1 MAKKKEMDLDKEE
14 ERLEALAKKAV
25 ESEEGWI
32 IVRGGTKV
40 ILINE
45 DDLKM
50 EPIKKAKAKK

>member
-1 MAKKKEMDLDKEE
+1 MARKKINLDKEE
-14 ERLEALAKKAV
+14 ERLEMLAKESV

-50 EPIKKAKAKK
+50 EPIKKTKAKK